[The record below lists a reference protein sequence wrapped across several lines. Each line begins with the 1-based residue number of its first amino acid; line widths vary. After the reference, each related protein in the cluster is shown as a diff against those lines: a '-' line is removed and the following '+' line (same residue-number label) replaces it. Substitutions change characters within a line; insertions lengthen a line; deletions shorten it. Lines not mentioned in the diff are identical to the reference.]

1 MFLCKPG
8 RPGVQHTA
16 RLTAQD
22 YRNEILFYRSF
33 YVMTSQYIKG
43 LSEYLQRGQR
53 SFLDLDNPLY
63 GYEGHNSYKNG
74 DILKYP

>member
-1 MFLCKPG
+1 
-8 RPGVQHTA
+8 
-16 RLTAQD
+16 
-22 YRNEILFYRSF
+22 
-33 YVMTSQYIKG
+33 MTSQYTKG
-43 LSEYLQRGQR
+43 LSEYLSRGQR